1 MFIAYEHI
9 FIGDTKLNRPAASPF
24 FNYKFNTDV
33 DVVKV
38 GVRTKLPSL
47 FAQPLDPR
55 LGAIAIELSA
65 ERAVPRVAALRGSG
79 AGEADHEQAG
89 YSDHLAHG
97 VALSLLQPTFE

>member
-24 FNYKFNTDV
+24 FNHKFNTDV

-47 FAQPLDPR
+47 FARDSILT
-55 LGAIAIELSA
+55 
-65 ERAVPRVAALRGSG
+65 
-79 AGEADHEQAG
+79 
-89 YSDHLAHG
+89 Y
-97 VALSLLQPTFE
+97 

>member
-47 FAQPLDPR
+47 FARDSILT
-55 LGAIAIELSA
+55 
-65 ERAVPRVAALRGSG
+65 
-79 AGEADHEQAG
+79 
-89 YSDHLAHG
+89 Y
-97 VALSLLQPTFE
+97 